1 MLFYQQGISTMLF
14 RRSAEEGSL
23 FGLIDAEQRKA
34 MIKLGGVAVVAGI
47 LSHLKVTTAD
57 EVATDLTQR
66 DQGLAQQILDE
77 MLPFERLVQ
86 ADSRSLQTLV
96 REAEAQ
102 KLMLALA
109 GAAKDTRDAFLGC
122 LSSRARLHFIEEMSL
137 MGPARRSD
145 VEEARRCLS
154 RLARELADQDRFTL
168 PVEGY
173 IR

>member
-1 MLFYQQGISTMLF
+1 MLF

-34 MIKLGGVAVVAGI
+34 MIKLGGVAVAAGI

-109 GAAKDTRDAFLGC
+109 GATKGTRDAFLGC
-122 LSSRARLHFIEEMSL
+122 LSSRARMHLIEEMSL

-145 VEEARRCLS
+145 IEEARKCLS
-154 RLARELADQDRFTL
+154 RLARELADQNRFTL
-168 PVEGY
+168 PVDGY

>member
-1 MLFYQQGISTMLF
+1 MLF
-14 RRSAEEGSL
+14 RRNAEEGSV
-23 FGLIDAEQRKA
+23 FGLIEAEQRKA
-34 MIKLGGVAVVAGI
+34 MIKIGGVAVAAGI

-57 EVATDLTQR
+57 EVATDLLQR
-66 DQGLAQQILDE
+66 DPGLAQQILDE

-122 LSSRARLHFIEEMSL
+122 LSSRARMHFIEEMSL

-145 VEEARRCLS
+145 VEEARKCLS
-154 RLARELADQDRFTL
+154 RLARELADQGRFTL
-168 PVEGY
+168 PVDGY

>member
-1 MLFYQQGISTMLF
+1 MLF

-34 MIKLGGVAVVAGI
+34 MIKLGGVAVAAEI

-109 GAAKDTRDAFLGC
+109 GAAKHTRDAFLGC

>member
-1 MLFYQQGISTMLF
+1 MLFSQN
-14 RRSAEEGSL
+14 AEEGSL
-23 FGLIDAEQRKA
+23 FSLIEAEQRKA
-34 MIKLGGVAVVAGI
+34 MIKLGGVAVAAGI

-57 EVATDLTQR
+57 EIETDLKQR
-66 DQGLAQQILDE
+66 DYGLAQQILDE

-122 LSSRARLHFIEEMSL
+122 LSSRARMHFIEEMSL
-137 MGPARRSD
+137 MGPVRRGD
-145 VEEARRCLS
+145 VEEARKCLS

-168 PVEGY
+168 PVDGY

>member
-1 MLFYQQGISTMLF
+1 
-14 RRSAEEGSL
+14 
-23 FGLIDAEQRKA
+23 
-34 MIKLGGVAVVAGI
+34 MIKLGGIAVAAGI

-96 REAEAQ
+96 REVEAQ
-102 KLMLALA
+102 TLMLALA
-109 GAAKDTRDAFLGC
+109 GAAKDIRDAFLGC
-122 LSSRARLHFIEEMSL
+122 LSSRARVHFIEEMSL

-145 VEEARRCLS
+145 VEEARKCLS